1 MAIAVSE
8 DLKNHVY
15 RMICRHDVPI
25 FWSDIYY
32 DTGLKECGIHLG
44 CTGMRLQNILL
55 ELVRDGRLVAY
66 HEKGGS
72 TDDDITFV
80 THNRWDK
87 ALASVNYP
95 DYYWL
100 VSSREYFR

>member
-1 MAIAVSE
+1 MAIAISE
-8 DLKNHVY
+8 NLKNHVY
-15 RMICRHDVPI
+15 RVICHHDVPI

-32 DTGLKECGIHLG
+32 NADLKGCGIHLG

-55 ELVRDGRLVAY
+55 ELVRDRRLVAY

-80 THNRWDK
+80 TYTTWGR
-87 ALASVNYP
+87 ALASVNRC
-95 DYYWL
+95 DYYRL
-100 VSSREYFR
+100 ILSREYFR

>member
-1 MAIAVSE
+1 MAVAVSE

-32 DTGLKECGIHLG
+32 DTDLKECGISLG
-44 CTGMRLQNILL
+44 CGGMRLQNILL

-72 TDDDITFV
+72 TDDDIAFV
-80 THNRWDK
+80 TYTSWDR
-87 ALASVNYP
+87 ALASANWC
-95 DYYWL
+95 DYYQL
-100 VSSREYFR
+100 ISSREYFR